1 MTTSRCQP
9 FIQTNSNS
17 LEWSPISNPHLP
29 PLILNLHSMLRH
41 LNLSII
47 HQYFLLL
54 TPTRCHL
61 RPPCPLRCYC
71 HSQTN
76 CLVWLALQ
84 TRLSSG
90 CCHSQT
96 IHKSVGD
103 KPSPGDAVTAC
114 VHNAVTY
121 CVRRI
126 FMSRVRREGGSSAQS
141 IRLMFANGF
150 S

>member
-1 MTTSRCQP
+1 MNDHKQMSA
-9 FIQTNSNS
+9 IHSTNSNS
-17 LEWSPISNPHLP
+17 LEWSPLSNPRLP
-29 PLILNLHSMLRH
+29 PLILSLHAMLRH

-47 HQYFLLL
+47 HQYFLLP

-96 IHKSVGD
+96 IHNRLVTNRPQFLLASVSSFSKLYWISIGMLVILQHILV
-103 KPSPGDAVTAC
+103 GVTNC
-114 VHNAVTY
+114 
-121 CVRRI
+121 R
-126 FMSRVRREGGSSAQS
+126 M
-141 IRLMFANGF
+141 
-150 S
+150 